1 MSLTGS
7 HIGRFRL
14 LRLLGRGGM
23 GEVYL
28 AEDDQLR
35 RQVAIKVIQAEY
47 PDPDATRLFL
57 REARAIAMFNHP
69 HILPLFDF
77 GEATI
82 QGMTLTY
89 MVMPFC
95 QEDTLAA
102 WMQQRRQSALLSP
115 HDVGFLVQQA
125 ASALQYAHN
134 HQVVHQDV
142 KPSNF
147 LIRGSEDASG
157 RPDLMLADFGVAKS
171 ASATATMSQSVRGTP
186 AYMAPEQWEGT
197 PVPATDQYALAM
209 MAYDLL
215 TGRPPFQ
222 GSLGQVMYQHLHVT
236 PQPPGKLNPRV
247 PADVDTVLLH
257 ALAKKPEERFAS
269 ISAFARAFQQA
280 LPVDSSSPTIAS
292 TLQEPNRSDIRA
304 SLVISEAEALTGT
317 NRILTL
323 QGGRQVPV
331 SVPAGAQDGQII
343 RLEGQVEP
351 GSDRDSSGA
360 LILTITIAP
369 PEVQA
374 FPANANSDETVISSG
389 SITDSTGA
397 AKLAPQGLS
406 QEQTSASVSITG
418 STDAV
423 RLAPPSGATAS
434 TETVNRRRGLTAILL
449 VGLAILVAVGGS
461 VGFFYFTRSNQQ
473 NPSPSTSS
481 NQQNPTSPTTTSNNQ
496 QNPYPPYGTL
506 ALDDPLSDNS
516 HGHSWD
522 EGESSLGTCTFT
534 GGTYHVNAILLDSTN
549 DCLASPNFSDFA
561 YQVQMTIVKG
571 DGGGIIFREDN
582 ARGNAYYFAIG
593 QQSGVWGY
601 KLWKFSNCNSNNCNV
616 SELRSG
622 SSAAIKTALN
632 QSNLVTVVAS
642 GSTIDLYVN
651 NQKIDSVSDNS
662 YGSGQIGVAAT
673 YLKNQTEVVFSD
685 AKVWT

>member
-222 GSLGQVMYQHLHVT
+222 GSLGQVMYQHLYVT

-369 PEVQA
+369 PEEQA

>member
-1 MSLTGS
+1 MCYTIFVFTDVLARSVLPTSSKVETMSLTGS

-28 AEDDQLR
+28 AEDEQLR

-102 WMQQRRQSALLSP
+102 WMHQRRQSALLSP
-115 HDVGFLVQQA
+115 HDVGVIVQQA

-147 LIRGSEDASG
+147 LIRRSEEASG

-171 ASATATMSQSVRGTP
+171 TSATATMSQAVRGTP

-269 ISAFARAFQQA
+269 IAAFARAFQQA
-280 LPVDSSSPTIAS
+280 LPVDSSSPTIANTPHELNS
-292 TLQEPNRSDIRA
+292 SDLRA
-304 SLVISEAEALTGT
+304 ALVISEAEALAGT

-323 QGGRQVPV
+323 LGGRQVPV
-331 SVPAGAQDGQII
+331 SVPAGIQDGQII

-351 GSDRDSSGA
+351 ASDRDSSGA

-369 PEVQA
+369 PAEQA
-374 FPANANSDETVISSG
+374 FLTDTNSDATVISSG
-389 SITDSTGA
+389 SVTDATSA
-397 AKLAPQGLS
+397 AERAPQGR
-406 QEQTSASVSITG
+406 ASVS
-418 STDAV
+418 
-423 RLAPPSGATAS
+423 
-434 TETVNRRRGLTAILL
+434 TETIKRRPGLGTAILL
-449 VGLAILVAVGGS
+449 VGLALLVAVGGS
-461 VGFFYFTRSNQQ
+461 LGVFYFTRSNQQ
-473 NPSPSTSS
+473 IPTSS
-481 NQQNPTSPTTTSNNQ
+481 ATTSNNQ
-496 QNPYPPYGTL
+496 QIPYPPYGTL

-516 HGHSWD
+516 QGHNWQGID
-522 EGESSLGTCTFT
+522 TSLGTCTFT
-534 GGTYHVNAILLDSTN
+534 GGAYHVNAILNDSTN
-549 DCLASPNFSDFA
+549 GCLASPNFSDFA

-571 DGGGIIFREDN
+571 DGGGIIFRDDN
-582 ARGNAYYFAIG
+582 ARGKTYYFAIG

-601 KLWKFSNCNSNNCNV
+601 KLWGFNNCNSNNCKV

-622 SSAAIKTALN
+622 SSAAIKTGLN
-632 QSNLVTVVAS
+632 QSNLVAVVAS

-651 NQKIDSVSDNS
+651 NHKIDSVSDNS

-673 YLKNQTEVVFSD
+673 YLKSPTEVVFSN

>member
-14 LRLLGRGGM
+14 LRMLGRGGM

-171 ASATATMSQSVRGTP
+171 TSATASMSQSVRGTP

-369 PEVQA
+369 PEEQA

>member
-1 MSLTGS
+1 MSLAGS
-7 HIGRFRL
+7 QIGRFRL

-28 AEDDQLR
+28 ADDEQLR

-82 QGMTLTY
+82 HATALTY

-102 WMQQRRQSALLSP
+102 WMQQRRHAALLSTQ
-115 HDVGFLVQQA
+115 DVGLIVQQA

-147 LIRGSEDASG
+147 LIRSSEDASG

-171 ASATATMSQSVRGTP
+171 ASTTASVSQSVRGTP

-197 PVPATDQYALAM
+197 PVPATDQYALAIM
-209 MAYDLL
+209 VYDLL
-215 TGRPPFQ
+215 TGHPPFQ

-236 PQPPGKLNPRV
+236 PQPPSKLNPRV

-257 ALAKKPEERFAS
+257 ALAKKPGERFAS
-269 ISAFARAFQQA
+269 ISAFAHAFEQA
-280 LPVDSSSPTIAS
+280 LPVDSSGPTRAS

-304 SLVISEAEALTGT
+304 ALVISEAEALSGT

-323 QGGRQVPV
+323 LGGRQVPV
-331 SVPAGAQDGQII
+331 SVPAGARDGQII

-351 GSDRDSSGA
+351 TSDRDVKGA

-369 PEVQA
+369 PEVQT
-374 FPANANSDETVISSG
+374 FLSNASSDTTVINSG
-389 SITDSTGA
+389 SVPDSPGA
-397 AKLAPQGLS
+397 AGLAPQGLS
-406 QEQTSASVSITG
+406 QEQTYVSVSVTG
-418 STDAV
+418 STGVAE
-423 RLAPPSGATAS
+423 LAPPSRANAS
-434 TETVNRRRGLTAILL
+434 TETIKRRRSPGTAILL
-449 VGLAILVAVGGS
+449 VGLALLVAVGGS

-516 HGHSWD
+516 QGHSWF
-522 EGESSLGTCTFT
+522 EGDPYGLGTCAFT
-534 GGTYHVNAILLDSTN
+534 GGAYHVNAIVHDNTN

-571 DGGGIIFREDN
+571 DGGGIGFRIDN
-582 ARGNAYYFAIG
+582 TKGSSYTFFIG
-593 QQSGVWGY
+593 QNGDY
-601 KLWKFSNCNSNNCNV
+601 ALWSFNNCGSNNCKF

-622 SSAAIKTALN
+622 SSPVINTGLG
-632 QSNLVTVVAS
+632 QSNLLAVVAS

-651 NQKIDSVSDNS
+651 NQKIDSVSDSS
-662 YGSGQIGVAAT
+662 YSQGQIGVSAT
-673 YLKNQTEVVFSD
+673 YLNGPTEVVFSN

>member
-1 MSLTGS
+1 MSLAGS

-82 QGMTLTY
+82 HGTALTY

-95 QEDTLAA
+95 KEDTLAA
-102 WMQQRRQSALLSP
+102 WMQQRRNTALLSP
-115 HDVGFLVQQA
+115 QDVGFIVQQA

-147 LIRGSEDASG
+147 LIRSSEDAPGS
-157 RPDLMLADFGVAKS
+157 PDLMLADFGVAKS
-171 ASATATMSQSVRGTP
+171 ASSTASVSQSVRGTP

-197 PVPATDQYALAM
+197 PVPATDQYALAI

-215 TGRPPFQ
+215 TGHPPFQ
-222 GSLGQVMYQHLHVT
+222 GGLGQVMYQHLHVT
-236 PQPPGKLNPRV
+236 PQSPGKLNPRV

-257 ALAKKPEERFAS
+257 ALAKKPGERFAS

-280 LPVDSSSPTIAS
+280 LPVDSSGPTIAN
-292 TLQEPNRSDIRA
+292 TLQEPNSSDIRA
-304 SLVISEAEALTGT
+304 ALVISEAEALSGT

-323 QGGRQVPV
+323 LGGRQVPI
-331 SVPAGAQDGQII
+331 SVPAGIQDGQII

-351 GSDRDSSGA
+351 ASDRDVKGA

-369 PEVQA
+369 PEVQT
-374 FPANANSDETVISSG
+374 FLSNASSDTTVINSG
-389 SITDSTGA
+389 SVTGSTGA
-397 AKLAPQGLS
+397 AEFAPQKLL
-406 QEQTSASVSITG
+406 QEQIRESLSVTG
-418 STDAV
+418 TTDAV
-423 RLAPPSGATAS
+423 GLAPPSRANATA
-434 TETVNRRRGLTAILL
+434 ETIKRRPGLGTTILL
-449 VGLAILVAVGGS
+449 VGLALLVAVGGS
-461 VGFFYFTRSNQQ
+461 LGVFYFTRSNQQ

-481 NQQNPTSPTTTSNNQ
+481 NQQNPTSPITTSNNQ

-516 HGHSWD
+516 HGYGWYDYPTNSI
-522 EGESSLGTCTFT
+522 GGACQFT
-534 GGTYHVNAILLDSTN
+534 GGAYHVSQSNAQYISFCSAKSTN
-549 DCLASPNFSDFA
+549 FSNFAFE
-561 YQVQMTIVKG
+561 VQMRIIQG
-571 DGGGIIFREDN
+571 DCGGVIFRFKEPN
-582 ARGNAYYFAIG
+582 NGTFYYFAVCQDG
-593 QQSGVWGY
+593 MY
-601 KLWKFSNCNSNNCNV
+601 ALYNSYDITLIQPN
-616 SELRSG
+616 S
-622 SSAAIKTALN
+622 SSAIHTGLN
-632 QSNLVTVVAS
+632 QSNLIAVVANS
-642 GSTIDLYVN
+642 STLDLYVN
-651 NQKIDSVSDNS
+651 NQKIDSVSDS
-662 YGSGQIGVAAT
+662 AHSQGQIGVAAT
-673 YLKNQTEVVFSD
+673 DLKNPTEVVFSD